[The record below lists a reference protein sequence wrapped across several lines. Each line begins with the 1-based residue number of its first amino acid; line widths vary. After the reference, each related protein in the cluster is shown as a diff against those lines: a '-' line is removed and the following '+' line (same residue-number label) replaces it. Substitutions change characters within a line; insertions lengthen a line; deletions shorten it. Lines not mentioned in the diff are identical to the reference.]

1 MAKTNSKTAE
11 AKKMLE
17 QEYKLMENSAAKA
30 SDFIHDDLLPIL
42 EEFEFNNDDEEYLS
56 GFATHSL
63 FVLLIAKLGEMGYTE
78 KDLRKEIK
86 TYLNSSIG
94 HVLH

>member
-1 MAKTNSKTAE
+1 MAKSKSE
-11 AKKMLE
+11 EVKKMLE
-17 QEYKLMENSAAKA
+17 QEYQLMENSASIA
-30 SDFIHDDLLPIL
+30 SDFIHDNILPLL
-42 EEFEFNNDDEEYLS
+42 EEFEFNNDDEEYMS

-63 FVLLIAKLGEMGYTE
+63 FVLLVTRLGEMGYTE

>member
-1 MAKTNSKTAE
+1 MAKSKTE
-11 AKKMLE
+11 QVKKMLE
-17 QEYKLMENSAAKA
+17 QEYQLMENSASIAT
-30 SDFIHDDLLPIL
+30 DFIHDNIIPLL
-42 EEFEFNNDDEEYLS
+42 EEFEFNNDDEDYMA

-63 FVLLIAKLGEMGYTE
+63 FVLLIARLGDMGYTE